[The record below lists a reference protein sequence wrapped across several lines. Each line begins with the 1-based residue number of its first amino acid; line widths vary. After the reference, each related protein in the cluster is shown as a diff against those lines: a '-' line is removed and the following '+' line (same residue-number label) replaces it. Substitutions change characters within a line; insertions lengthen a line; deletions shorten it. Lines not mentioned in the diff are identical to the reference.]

1 MANETIIVSYEQLNN
16 AVQNALSKQPDALLE
31 APKKPAPKG
40 YEAFESNEPMA
51 TDEEAAALNE
61 NLVRALKILEAEQRH
76 SGVLASPD
84 DRFTSLLQSQ
94 LAENALLSGQVE
106 PGKQGLEAKFDE
118 RDLLGWA
125 RSLLT
130 WVKGWD
136 PHDWQTAPSTP
147 DPIPNTLRVAIL
159 GDWGT
164 GLYGAPACAQSIEKD
179 ANDYGLL
186 LHLGDVYYS
195 GTDKEINDRFL
206 GLWPKKPNAINRACN
221 SNHEMYTGGYAYFDR
236 TLTAFNQPASYFALQ
251 NDHWLL
257 VGLDSAYKEWE
268 LVNDQVGWLKGLIA
282 NAGDRKVVLFSHH
295 QLFSWMETPKSKM
308 QSALGDLL
316 TNKKI
321 YGWYWGH
328 EHRCMLYDRHPQFG
342 IYGRCVGHSGYPYFT
357 DKNNAGTVSAP
368 GQQGSVWR
376 TVGMKNMVPG
386 GMILEGPNPYVKDH
400 EKEYGPN
407 GYMTLEL
414 DGNRINEIV
423 QMPDGSRAY
432 EREIV

>member
-16 AVQNALSKQPDALLE
+16 AVQNALKSPDALLE
-31 APKKPAPKG
+31 ATKNPAPEG
-40 YEAFESNEPMA
+40 YEAFESTEPMA
-51 TDEEAAALNE
+51 TDEDAAALNE
-61 NLVRALKILEAEQRH
+61 NLVRALKILEAEQKH
-76 SGVLASPD
+76 SGVLAAPD

-94 LAENALLSGQVE
+94 LAENALMAGKVE
-106 PGKQGLEAKFDE
+106 PVDQGLEARFDE
-118 RDLLGWA
+118 KDLLGWA

-136 PHDWQTAPSTP
+136 PHDWQTAPATP
-147 DPIPNTLRVAIL
+147 DQIPNTVRVAIL

-179 ANDYGLL
+179 AKDYGVL

-195 GTDKEINDRFL
+195 GTDKEVSDRFL
-206 GLWPKKPNAINRACN
+206 GFWPKKPNAVSRACN

-236 TLTAFNQPASYFALQ
+236 TLPAFKQAASYFALQ

-268 LVNDQVGWLKGLIA
+268 LVNDQVAWLKGLIA

-308 QSALGDLL
+308 QSALGELL

-328 EHRCMLYDRHPQFG
+328 EHRCMIYERHPQFG

-357 DKNNAGTVSAP
+357 DKNKAGSVSAP
-368 GQQGSVWR
+368 GAQGSVWR
-376 TVGMKNMVPG
+376 TVGTKNMVPG

-400 EKEYGPN
+400 EKDYGPN

-423 QMPDGSRAY
+423 QMPDGSRVY